1 MYWWLISEFL
11 PTTHKQ
17 TKGKIM
23 ATTVI
28 TGRDISLSFTGGT
41 DIEAQATSA
50 VLTKTNVRETYQTLD
65 GEAYKTTNIEGTFAL
80 SMLADW
86 GKASSVCEALWT
98 AAETAPDTDIT
109 VTLTAATGAQFVF
122 PIMPEFPTAGGSG
135 TDAQTVD
142 FTFKV
147 SKGEVTETFS

>member
-1 MYWWLISEFL
+1 
-11 PTTHKQ
+11 
-17 TKGKIM
+17 M
-23 ATTVI
+23 ATVVI
-28 TGRDISLSFTGGT
+28 TGRDISLSFSGGT

-86 GKASSVCEALWT
+86 GKANSVCEALWN

-109 VTLTAATGAQFVF
+109 ISLTAATGAVF
-122 PIMPEFPTAGGSG
+122 SFPVMPEFPTAGGAG

-147 SKGEVTETFS
+147 SKGDVTETFS

>member
-1 MYWWLISEFL
+1 
-11 PTTHKQ
+11 
-17 TKGKIM
+17 M

-41 DIEAQATSA
+41 DIEAQATNA
-50 VLTKTNVRETYQTLD
+50 VLTKVNERQTYQTLD
-65 GEAYKTTNIEGTFAL
+65 GEAYKTTNLSGTFQL
-80 SMLADW
+80 DMLADW

-98 AAETAPDTDIT
+98 AAESSPDTDIS
-109 VTLTAATGAQFVF
+109 VTLTTATGAQFVF

-135 TDAQTVD
+135 VDAQTVS

-147 SKGEVTETFS
+147 SKGAVVETFS

>member
-1 MYWWLISEFL
+1 
-11 PTTHKQ
+11 
-17 TKGKIM
+17 M

-41 DIEAQATSA
+41 DIDAQATSA

-65 GEAYKTTNIEGTFAL
+65 GEAYKTVNVEGTFAL

-86 GKASSVCEALWT
+86 GKANSVCEALWT
-98 AAETAPDTDIT
+98 AAETPDTTIS
-109 VTLTAATGAQFVF
+109 VTLTAASGAQFVF
-122 PIMPEFPTAGGSG
+122 PILPEFPTAGGAG

-142 FTFKV
+142 FTFKIA
-147 SKGEVTETFS
+147 KGEVTETFS

>member
-1 MYWWLISEFL
+1 
-11 PTTHKQ
+11 
-17 TKGKIM
+17 M

-50 VLTKTNVRETYQTLD
+50 VLTKTNLRETYQTLD
-65 GEAYKTTNIEGTFAL
+65 GEAYKTTNTEASFAL

-86 GKASSVCEALWT
+86 GKTGSVCEALWA
-98 AAETAPDTDIT
+98 AAETPDTTIS
-109 VTLTAATGAQFVF
+109 VTMTAATGAQFVF
-122 PIMPEFPTAGGSG
+122 PILPEFPTAGGAG

-142 FTFKV
+142 FTFKIAN
-147 SKGEVTETFS
+147 GTVTETFS

>member
-1 MYWWLISEFL
+1 
-11 PTTHKQ
+11 
-17 TKGKIM
+17 M
-23 ATTVI
+23 ATVVI

-65 GEAYKTTNIEGTFAL
+65 GEAYKTTNIEGTFEL

-86 GKASSVCEALWT
+86 GKTSSVCEALWA
-98 AAETAPDTDIT
+98 AAETAPDTNIT
-109 VTLTAATGAQFVF
+109 VTLTAATGAAFSF
-122 PIMPEFPTAGGSG
+122 PILPEFPTAGGAG

-142 FTFKV
+142 FSFKV
-147 SKGEVTETFS
+147 AKGEVTETFS

>member
-1 MYWWLISEFL
+1 
-11 PTTHKQ
+11 
-17 TKGKIM
+17 M

-50 VLTKTNVRETYQTLD
+50 VLTKTNLRETYQTLD
-65 GEAYKTTNIEGTFAL
+65 GEAYKTTNVEASFAL

-86 GKASSVCEALWT
+86 GKTGSVCEALWT
-98 AAETAPDTDIT
+98 AAETPDTTIS
-109 VTLTAATGAQFVF
+109 VTMTAATGAQFVF
-122 PIMPEFPTAGGSG
+122 PILPEFPTAGGSG

-147 SKGEVTETFS
+147 ANGAVVETFS